1 MSNVP
6 HELAAEFPELTQKM
20 HDLKMADQHFARYF
34 DEYHEINRQVHR
46 SETDVEPV
54 SDEAMNAL
62 RKQRMVLKDK
72 LYGMLTSA

>member
-20 HDLKMADQHFARYF
+20 HDLKMSDQHFARFF

-54 SDEAMNAL
+54 SDEAMNDL
-62 RKQRMVLKDK
+62 RKQRMALKDK
-72 LYGMLTSA
+72 LYSMLTSA

>member
-20 HDLKMADQHFARYF
+20 HDLKISDQHFARFF

-54 SDEAMNAL
+54 SDAAMNDL
-62 RKQRMVLKDK
+62 RKQRMALKDK
-72 LYGMLTSA
+72 LYSMLTSA